1 MNLIMAG
8 ALLMAAPLFSQSGAD
23 PVIAKGRVQWL
34 TLEESREDLARTM
47 GPPRMIAPFGADF
60 VAYQYQ
66 IGDVDHHDFTHQ
78 VVVRRSDG
86 TVVSIA
92 RNYEPEIVVDEFFPE
107 LETATYRCQ
116 EGGGYSVRVRKL
128 AGGRLLLAMGVSR
141 PGQRTGQLLLIRE
154 SELRIFHP
162 WLGSGMKQR

>member
-1 MNLIMAG
+1 MGLRLVG
-8 ALLMAAPLFSQSGAD
+8 ALLTAAPLFSQSGAD
-23 PVIAKGRVQWL
+23 PAVVKGRVQWL
-34 TLEESREDLARTM
+34 TLGESREDLARAM

-66 IGDVDHHDFTHQ
+66 IGGVDHHDYSHQ

-86 TVVSIA
+86 TVVSIT

-107 LETATYRCQ
+107 PETSAYRCQ
-116 EGGGYSVRVRKL
+116 ECGGYSVRVRKL
-128 AGGRLLLAMGVSR
+128 SGGRLLLAMGVSR

-154 SELRIFHP
+154 SELRVFLP
-162 WLGSGMKQR
+162 WLAAEMTKQ